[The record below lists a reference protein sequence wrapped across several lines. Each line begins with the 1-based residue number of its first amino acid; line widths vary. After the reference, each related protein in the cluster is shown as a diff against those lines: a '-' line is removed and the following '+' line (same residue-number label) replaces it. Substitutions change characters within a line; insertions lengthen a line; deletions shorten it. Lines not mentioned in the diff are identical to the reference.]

1 MRVVYQRVSEA
12 SVWVDGEV
20 VGSVGRGA
28 MLLVGVAAGDDERD
42 AETVAEKVSVLRVHA
57 DEAGKMN
64 RSLLDIGGE
73 VLVVSQFTLLGDTR
87 KGRGPSFVKAAPPE
101 EGLRLYQSV
110 CAHLRARGLKV
121 AEGVFG
127 AHMQVRLVNDGPVTL
142 LLDTRATD

>member
-87 KGRGPSFVKAAPPE
+87 KGRRPSFVKAAPPE